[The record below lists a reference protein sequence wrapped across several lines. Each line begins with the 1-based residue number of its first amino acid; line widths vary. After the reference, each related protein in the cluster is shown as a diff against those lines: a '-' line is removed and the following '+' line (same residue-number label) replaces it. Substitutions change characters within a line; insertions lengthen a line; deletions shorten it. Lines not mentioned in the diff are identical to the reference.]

1 MFAFPNGEMP
11 QAALDKRTAA
21 ASVDAYFEANLLQGQ
36 ASSPSYEELK
46 RRALKIR
53 EDGSRLFVHWTS
65 PAAAVECQAVGP
77 STRCFCNHS
86 WSSHAWYETGS
97 KHVRCRVDGCK
108 CTCFSYVP
116 GRGSTHIRCACK
128 HDLNDHRDAEGRPC
142 ACKRE
147 GCDCTGFHSN
157 WRCGSCGETY
167 DAHTT
172 VFETKR
178 ERALAGKP
186 TEENL
191 GGWSDEK
198 PHLDAVCGGVTRM
211 SSLLSGVERTDIP
224 LLPHTDGASAASASI
239 VPAQMSSTA
248 AVFANYDRRADAHVA
263 RLRKLKEMSES
274 SRFAGGTPG
283 RRLTAAVSTAP
294 RSGAPSGARS
304 GAAAP
309 AHGHNPGR
317 VAQRS
322 GPPSKATLRELA
334 ASAAEGRAQ
343 AMSLPQAPSQA
354 PSAAVASSTRGM
366 ATTQAASARPPSGRA
381 AKPAG
386 KGAAGGASGARG
398 AAKAAVMAARRERA
412 ANAAEARLAGA
423 TGA

>member
-97 KHVRCRVDGCK
+97 KHIRCRVDGCK

-116 GRGSTHIRCACK
+116 GEAPRTFGVHASTT
-128 HDLNDHRDAEGRPC
+128 NDHRDAGAAARARGATALASTELALWLLWRDVRRSHYRS
-142 ACKRE
+142 KR
-147 GCDCTGFHSN
+147 
-157 WRCGSCGETY
+157 
-167 DAHTT
+167 
-172 VFETKR
+172 R

-211 SSLLSGVERTDIP
+211 SRCSGRRAHRHP

-248 AVFANYDRRADAHVA
+248 AAPQITTAARMPTRRGYANSRRCP
-263 RLRKLKEMSES
+263 
-274 SRFAGGTPG
+274 SRAVSAGGTPG

-309 AHGHNPGR
+309 THGHNPGR
-317 VAQRS
+317 AAQRS